1 MTETIG
7 NQAAAPTAEPAGT
20 EQDAL
25 RCTQAFLGYL
35 SKWTQPYKLLAAWL
49 AADLQ
54 RLDEK
59 KSLTYYT
66 AERLFQLGEPR
77 VKATPTQ
84 WLAQQWKVLGGFAA
98 EHEAGLIGF
107 ARQKGFSAYCLPV
120 KETGRGAGN
129 PSEYRLQVK
138 VLPAG
143 ETVLPDAQ
151 TSVGMADGRVHYIAE
166 SIVRP
171 AWFLRGVFR
180 HDMGLVLQ
188 GWRKALFIG
197 YWLGVGGFSLLGLLL
212 FLLGSQQAAVSPGA
226 WLQSLSTLAIVGL
239 VVWLAA
245 RPLIRLID
253 WRITSAPSAW
263 LALSEEPA
271 QMELIR
277 GRKDLGEANRIR
289 FVRYSA
295 PCPLCGNKVYLREGG
310 RQFPNRMVGRCE
322 ENPAEHVFSF
332 DRVSLLGFTVTQ

>member
-1 MTETIG
+1 MTEVIEK
-7 NQAAAPTAEPAGT
+7 QANASTGESAGKT
-20 EQDAL
+20 QGAL
-25 RCTQAFLGYL
+25 RCTQAFLAYL
-35 SKWTQPYKLLAAWL
+35 AKRTLPYQLLASWL

-54 RLDEK
+54 RLDEE

-66 AERLFQLGEPR
+66 AERLFQMGEHQ

-84 WLAQQWKVLGGFAA
+84 WVSTQWKVLGGFGA
-98 EHEAGLIGF
+98 EHEVGLIEF
-107 ARQKGFSAYCLPV
+107 ARQKGFPAYCLPV
-120 KETGRGAGN
+120 KTTGSGAGN

-138 VLPAG
+138 DLPADEAALPG
-143 ETVLPDAQ
+143 TVPLSAV
-151 TSVGMADGRVHYIAE
+151 TDGRVYYIAE

-197 YWLGVGGFSLLGLLL
+197 YWLYVAGFALLGLLI
-212 FLLGSQQAAVSPGA
+212 FLHGSQQASVSPGA
-226 WLQSLSTLAIVGL
+226 WLQSVSTLAIVSL
-239 VVWLAA
+239 VVWLSV
-245 RPLIRLID
+245 RPLVRLLD
-253 WRITSAPSAW
+253 WRITSAPTAW
-263 LALSEEPA
+263 LAFSQEPA

-295 PCPLCGNKVYLREGG
+295 PCPVCGSKLYLREGG

-322 ENPAEHVFSF
+322 ESPAEHVFSF
-332 DRVSLLGFTVTQ
+332 DRIGGHGRGLG